1 MKAMDYEQMN
11 QVYQAEGYGRE
22 TLGQYVAKTYLWMF
36 AGLMLT
42 FAVAIAG
49 YLSGAI
55 LFVFAIPYGLI
66 VISGLELLT
75 VFWMSAR
82 VNKMSVGAARG
93 MFLFYAAL
101 NGIVFSAYFLVFGAV
116 QLLLVFVATSLF
128 FGIMAGVSLIFKIDI
143 SGIRPLLVGGLFF
156 LIIFG
161 VLSMFLNLGAM
172 ETVMCYVGI
181 AVFLGFTAY
190 DTGKIRTNY
199 TYFAGNQE
207 ILEKASIFSALS
219 LYLDFINLFLYILRL
234 LNRSRN

>member
-1 MKAMDYEQMN
+1 MDYEQMN

-82 VNKMSVGAARG
+82 VNKMSVGTARG

-207 ILEKASIFSALS
+207 VLEKASIFSALS

>member
-1 MKAMDYEQMN
+1 MDYEQMN
-11 QVYQAEGYGRE
+11 RVYQAEGYGRE

-42 FAVAIAG
+42 FAVAVAG

>member
-1 MKAMDYEQMN
+1 MDYEQMN

-143 SGIRPLLVGGLFF
+143 SGIRPLL
-156 LIIFG
+156 
-161 VLSMFLNLGAM
+161 
-172 ETVMCYVGI
+172 
-181 AVFLGFTAY
+181 
-190 DTGKIRTNY
+190 
-199 TYFAGNQE
+199 E
-207 ILEKASIFSALS
+207 IGRAHV
-219 LYLDFINLFLYILRL
+219 
-234 LNRSRN
+234 

>member
-1 MKAMDYEQMN
+1 MDYEQMN
-11 QVYQAEGYGRE
+11 QVYQAEGYGRV

-42 FAVAIAG
+42 FAVAVAG